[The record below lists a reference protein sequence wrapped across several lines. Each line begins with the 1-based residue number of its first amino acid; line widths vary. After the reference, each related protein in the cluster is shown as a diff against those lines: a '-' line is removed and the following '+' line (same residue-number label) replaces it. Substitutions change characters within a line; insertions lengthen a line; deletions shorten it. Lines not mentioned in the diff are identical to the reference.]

1 MKPLTMEWVE
11 KAEGDL
17 AMVQRELRVRKSP
30 NYDGACFHAQQCAE
44 KYLKARLQEA
54 SIPFEKTHN
63 LSALLN
69 EALAVE
75 PLWSSRS
82 TTLAFLNHFAVRFRY
97 PGEWAT
103 KEDAKEALRN
113 CKLVRSDVRKS
124 LGLPE

>member
-63 LSALLN
+63 LSALLK

-75 PLWSSRS
+75 PLWSSLS
-82 TTLAFLNHFAVRFRY
+82 TNLAFLNQFAVRFRY